1 MKLHPGNKKQRNKEQ
16 RNKDQRK
23 KQIVRQCM
31 AWLLMIG
38 IICSSLGGFLLLL
51 PEQNRYAEA
60 SESDA
65 EIDVKSD
72 AESDAK
78 SNADSDAKSNT
89 KSNAES
95 NAESG
100 AENDAQNDAETE
112 PAAAI
117 AWSPDAIERGVHYEL
132 TGDRD
137 AWYLDGS
144 GMLWI
149 RMGTALYATPK
160 AGSGY
165 DVGASLENVQT
176 DGIFTF
182 HLWEEE
188 DGAVLRESAAASVDY
203 RVDGVAP
210 GVRFLISGVSQDGIY
225 YNSDSCTVL
234 LYIEP
239 DEGSGLKNAFYKIAS
254 SDPDGS
260 VAEGTEASAWNE
272 CKSGSIL
279 EITEK
284 GMFRIYVKTE
294 DLVGNVTF
302 SGSDVFCVD

>member
-1 MKLHPGNKKQRNKEQ
+1 MDTDDYWERGMHMKTHQRNKEQ
-16 RNKDQRK
+16 RKKEQGKKQQGK

-31 AWLLMIG
+31 AWLLMTG
-38 IICSSLGGFLLLL
+38 VICSSLGGFLLLL

-72 AESDAK
+72 AES
-78 SNADSDAKSNT
+78 
-89 KSNAES
+89 NAES
-95 NAESG
+95 NVESYAG
-100 AENDAQNDAETE
+100 NDAQNDAE

-117 AWSPDAIERGVHYEL
+117 DWSPDAVERGVHYEL

-137 AWYLDGS
+137 AWYLDES

-149 RMGTALYATPK
+149 RRGTALYATPK

-165 DVGASLENVQT
+165 DVGASLEDIQT

-182 HLWEEE
+182 HLREEE

-239 DEGSGLKNAFYKIAS
+239 DEGSGLKNAFYKVAS

-260 VAEGTEASAWNE
+260 VAEGTEASAWEE

-294 DLVGNVTF
+294 DMVGNVTF